1 MRVQKEFKHIKK
13 IKFSPLFFFP
23 HSICPWFIC
32 CFLVLGYLSESQT
45 EKTAEYLTAHH
56 CTTSECTI
64 SGTDEEDTSL
74 LSHEHT
80 HTQAH
85 TDTESLA
92 HEENQN
98 VECPG
103 VNTLQHRT
111 LQPPVSVLYSQERE
125 NGEVHHNCGQN
136 LLCRIHNDSY

>member
-13 IKFSPLFFFP
+13 IRSSCFFL

-32 CFLVLGYLSESQT
+32 CFLVLGYLSESET
-45 EKTAEYLTAHH
+45 ETAEYLTAHH
-56 CTTSECTI
+56 CATSECTI

-74 LSHEHT
+74 LSLEHT

-103 VNTLQHRT
+103 ANTL
-111 LQPPVSVLYSQERE
+111 
-125 NGEVHHNCGQN
+125 
-136 LLCRIHNDSY
+136 